1 MSSSFV
7 YEALSGDGS
16 ITARVVSQTDTY
28 YWAKAGV
35 MIRETLAAGA
45 TNALVAITPSNG
57 VVYQAR
63 SATGGSS
70 ADITFG
76 PIVHTPYWLRV
87 VRAGN
92 VFTGYL
98 SPDGSTW
105 TSLGQTTIAMASQA
119 YVGLAVASLKNG
131 TLGTAVFDNV
141 TISAATAPPASGAQA
156 PTVPAGLSSNN
167 LTSSSVTLS

>member
-1 MSSSFV
+1 MK
-7 YEALSGDGS
+7 LSAGDGS

-119 YVGLAVASLKNG
+119 YVGLAVASLK
-131 TLGTAVFDNV
+131 
-141 TISAATAPPASGAQA
+141 TAPSA
-156 PTVPAGLSSNN
+156 PRYSITSRSVQPQRHRPPVPRHPRCPPD
-167 LTSSSVTLS
+167 